1 MASRLVSLFR
11 IINSGRATAA
21 APNSYGA
28 MLLWRRVFE
37 GKGPSEEEENENE
50 TTDGADEP
58 MQAYTDDQH
67 HVNVGENTVRSE
79 QAIQA
84 LREFRM
90 EARGSRRVGINTNT
104 GTGLFNVSSSQQIQE
119 RQRNEEDVIQRPNL
133 EIPIGHSHVNIAQ

>member
-1 MASRLVSLFR
+1 MASGLVSLFR

-50 TTDGADEP
+50 TTDGGVDEP
-58 MQAYTDDQH
+58 LQPVYINDNQH
-67 HVNVGENTVRSE
+67 QHAPVGENNNVRSE

-90 EARGSRRVGINTNT
+90 EAQGSRRVGGGISTIHT
-104 GTGLFNVSSSQQIQE
+104 GGGLFNAVSSSLSQQIQE
-119 RQRNEEDVIQRPNL
+119 RHRNE
-133 EIPIGHSHVNIAQ
+133 